1 MGHGV
6 VTLFDLDSFPPERLA
21 ALDDS
26 GQVLSYGDLVQI
38 SSSLASLVPA
48 KTIALVL
55 VRNTLGCV
63 AAIVS
68 LIKQGV
74 VPILLDANNSEATVT
89 VYKDRYQPEL
99 LVLPKDLQV
108 KYPANTCLLSILD
121 YDVLAYKNETVRD
134 SPHPDL
140 ALLLTTSGST
150 GSPKLV
156 RQSRENLLSNA
167 QAIAN
172 YLNIGDTDRPVTSL
186 PLHYSYGFSV
196 LSSHLQA
203 GATLLVTDRS
213 VMEKPFWTFFDQ
225 AGATSLAGVPYTY
238 QMLKRLGFLRTHP
251 DALRTLTLA
260 GGRLSDS
267 LIREFA
273 AFAARSGIKFFVMY
287 GQTEATARMSYV
299 PAEQALE
306 KAGSIGMAIPGGK
319 LFLVDSDG
327 NEITAANKQGEL
339 GYRGPNVTM
348 GYAEQRADLS
358 KGDER
363 HGSLLTGDLAIRDD
377 DGFYFIT
384 GRRSRVGKLFGKRV
398 SLDDLEQIC
407 MELVAEA
414 ACTGTEDRVTVW
426 ITDDLQQAALP
437 SLLAERTAIHP
448 SAYQVRVI
456 DSLPRTPSGK
466 TDYRALL
473 GEVLA

>member
-6 VTLFDLDSFPPERLA
+6 VTLFDLDSFPAERLA

-26 GQVLSYGDLVQI
+26 GKVLSYGDLVQI
-38 SSSLASLVPA
+38 SSSLASSVPA

-63 AAIVS
+63 AAIVA
-68 LIKQGV
+68 LIKHGV

-89 VYKDRYQPEL
+89 IYKDRYQPEL
-99 LVLPKDLQV
+99 LVQPTDLQV
-108 KYPANTCLLSILD
+108 KYPANACLLSILD
-121 YDVLAYKNETVRD
+121 YDVFACKHETI
-134 SPHPDL
+134 SGAPHTDL

-156 RQSRENLLSNA
+156 RLSRGNVLSNA
-167 QAIAN
+167 QAIAS
-172 YLNIGDTDRPVTSL
+172 YLNIDHTHRPITSL

-203 GATLLVTDRS
+203 GATLLVSDRS

-251 DALRTLTLA
+251 GALRTLTQA

-273 AFAARSGIKFFVMY
+273 DFAASNGIKFYVMY
-287 GQTEATARMSYV
+287 GQTEATARISYV
-299 PAEQALE
+299 PAERALE

-327 NEITAANKQGEL
+327 DEITVTNKQGEL

-348 GYAEQRADLS
+348 GYAEQRADLY

-363 HGSLLTGDLAIRDD
+363 HGSLLTGDIAIRDD
-377 DGFYFIT
+377 DGFYYIT
-384 GRRSRVGKLFGKRV
+384 GRSSRIAKLFGKRV

-414 ACTGTEDRVTVW
+414 ACTGGEDRVTVW
-426 ITDDLQQAALP
+426 ITDDLHQAALP
-437 SLLAERTAIHP
+437 SLLSERTVIHP

-456 DSLPRTPSGK
+456 ESLPRTHSGK

-473 GEVLA
+473 SEVLT